1 MYRQYQHP
9 KHLKGHDFSPST
21 STDLT
26 WNGNS
31 VPASSTVGS
40 LSRPDNSGLVFN
52 IANLRA
58 AYALDKLYRIS
69 IAAGDGDYG
78 SQIKAHYGFNAVHD
92 DWKSQF
98 IGGCSA
104 PIQISEVIT
113 TATTADNSGENVPNK
128 TKGGTPSDN

>member
-1 MYRQYQHP
+1 M
-9 KHLKGHDFSPST
+9 
-21 STDLT
+21 
-26 WNGNS
+26 
-31 VPASSTVGS
+31 
-40 LSRPDNSGLVFN
+40 FN

-78 SQIKAHYGFNAVHD
+78 SQIKAHYGFDAVHD

-113 TATTADNSGENVPNK
+113 TTTTADNSGELLVWNWCYWIGYGYGSV
-128 TKGGTPSDN
+128 TLCELSERLFHGYAS